1 MIRDISNAA
10 ATLLSIHGIANVTR
24 KAMRVI

>member
-1 MIRDISNAA
+1 MIRDILNAS
-10 ATLLSIHGIANVTR
+10 TPLLSIHGIANVTR